1 MKTHNLKEDVEE
13 RSIGHDDFDAI
24 YDQYSQM
31 VYNFAYAQLM
41 SRAAAEDVT
50 SNVFLAVIKNLGR
63 FDPAHGNFKAW
74 ILTITRNMAWSYWRQ
89 AHIRH
94 EISVPKV
101 PEAVYEEPED
111 ESLDDPKNQATRR
124 ILAEL
129 SERER
134 EFLAMR
140 YAMDMTNSEI
150 AATLGVSA
158 NAVSSRYSRLLEK
171 CRRLGMDDRTKK
183 RGDEGHDRS

>member
-1 MKTHNLKEDVEE
+1 MKTHDEREDVEE
-13 RSIGHDDFDAI
+13 RSAGLDDFDAM
-24 YDQYSQM
+24 YDRYSQM

-101 PEAVYEEPED
+101 PEDVYEEPED

>member
-111 ESLDDPKNQATRR
+111 ESFDEPENLATRR
-124 ILAEL
+124 IFAEL
-129 SERER
+129 SEQER